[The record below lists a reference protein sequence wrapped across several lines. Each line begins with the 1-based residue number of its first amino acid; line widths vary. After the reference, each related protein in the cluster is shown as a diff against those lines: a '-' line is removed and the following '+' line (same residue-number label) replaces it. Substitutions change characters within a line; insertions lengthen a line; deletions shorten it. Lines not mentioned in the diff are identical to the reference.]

1 MMKRLIK
8 IIANEKIKIKKGN
21 IVSLYV
27 FMSFST
33 FCGFI
38 FVRIDQSSR
47 YFNMVLGNTAL
58 IYLLKIVVVGTVF
71 SYIYTSKILRVK
83 ITDIGI

>member
-1 MMKRLIK
+1 MKK
-8 IIANEKIKIKKGN
+8 KKGN
-21 IVSLYV
+21 SVSWSV

-33 FCGFI
+33 FCGFT

-58 IYLLKIVVVGTVF
+58 IYFLKIVVVGTVF
-71 SYIYTSKILRVK
+71 SYICTSKILRIK